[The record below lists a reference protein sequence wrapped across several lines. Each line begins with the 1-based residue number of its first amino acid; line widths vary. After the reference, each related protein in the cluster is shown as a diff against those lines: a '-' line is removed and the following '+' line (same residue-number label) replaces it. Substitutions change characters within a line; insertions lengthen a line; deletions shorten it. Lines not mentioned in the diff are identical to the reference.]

1 MVVLIN
7 ADKPHLW
14 KADVTQSV
22 YQFNAWFMEF
32 APVEYRNTRR
42 ATTEYVKNA
51 LRHTQDLTALTPETL
66 KAHPNVLPTLR
77 MATAPP
83 LARDRLIGLAG
94 VNSNLV

>member
-1 MVVLIN
+1 
-7 ADKPHLW
+7 LW

-22 YQFNAWFMEF
+22 YQFNVWFMQF
-32 APVEYRNTRR
+32 APVKYRNTRR

-51 LRHTQDLTALTPETL
+51 LLHTQDFTALTPMTL
-66 KAHPNVLPTLR
+66 KAYPNVLPTLR

-94 VNSNLV
+94 VNPSLVQAMEKNKF